1 MKKGKKRLLLGWICL
16 LLSLCMVTVASA
28 ETDGTPIQP
37 CHQVTMTERKSTAQN
52 GASISVW
59 HITTAL
65 GTVDAELNALADD
78 YAAELSP
85 LLQKPGRE
93 RTQNSTL
100 TVRILHSRTGMSW
113 MSFMVQARLEY
124 HRQIQQV
131 RFTTRTY
138 DMLTGQRITLAD
150 IFPADS
156 PAWALISQTVRDTA
170 NAYYPDETP
179 DAAAVE
185 VLCENLAQA
194 DFMLYGMS
202 LVIPLP
208 SVYENHPQL
217 MQATLYYP
225 QIRAYMTEEA
235 QRQTDNASLYRFCA
249 LTYDDGPNQWITPHV
264 LDALMK
270 TGARATFFLVGSR
283 VSDFPYLA
291 RQEHDEGHAIATHFY
306 EHLYANQEDWSGKY
320 IIGYKASSG
329 VRILT
334 GANSGNYANMSD
346 AGDFD
351 QYMDGDNI
359 VSNVDTDIYAC
370 TFEKTVN
377 GYSIHCADGY
387 IGYTSTATSKNN
399 NLWFSPNIVE
409 KQYEWTISYSKCV
422 EIQNVYNTKRI
433 IWANASANRFAGY
446 TSKQQEVILYK
457 YME

>member
-16 LLSLCMVTVASA
+16 LLSLCMVTAASA

-37 CHQVTMTERKSTAQN
+37 CHQVTMTEQKSTAQN
-52 GASISVW
+52 GASISVR

-78 YAAELSP
+78 YAAKLSP

-93 RTQNSTL
+93 RTQNSAL

-124 HRQIQQV
+124 HRQVQQV

-156 PAWALISQTVRDTA
+156 PAWTLISQTVRDTA

-185 VLCENLAQA
+185 ALCENLAQA

-264 LDALMK
+264 LDALMQ
-270 TGARATFFLVGSR
+270 TGARDVL
-283 VSDFPYLA
+283 PC
-291 RQEHDEGHAIATHFY
+291 RQPRQR
-306 EHLYANQEDWSGKY
+306 LRLSGT
-320 IIGYKASSG
+320 A
-329 VRILT
+329 
-334 GANSGNYANMSD
+334 GA
-346 AGDFD
+346 
-351 QYMDGDNI
+351 
-359 VSNVDTDIYAC
+359 
-370 TFEKTVN
+370 
-377 GYSIHCADGY
+377 
-387 IGYTSTATSKNN
+387 
-399 NLWFSPNIVE
+399 
-409 KQYEWTISYSKCV
+409 
-422 EIQNVYNTKRI
+422 
-433 IWANASANRFAGY
+433 
-446 TSKQQEVILYK
+446 
-457 YME
+457 

>member
-37 CHQVTMTERKSTAQN
+37 CHQVTMTEQKSTAQN

-78 YAAELSP
+78 YAAQITPALR
-85 LLQKPGRE
+85 KPGRE
-93 RTQNSTL
+93 RTQNSAL

-113 MSFMVQARLEY
+113 MSFMVQARQEY

-156 PAWALISQTVRDTA
+156 PAWTLISQTVRKTA

-185 VLCENLAQA
+185 ALCENLAQA

-283 VSDFPYLA
+283 VSDFAYLA

-306 EHLYANQEDWSGKY
+306 EHLYANQEQGDKFRAMYDKVNRAHIAAIGIAPAYARAPGGQWQRMGSYGVGWPLIQWTAEAQDWSGGDQGPDAYRTANTIAASTKDGG
-320 IIGYKASSG
+320 IILMHDMKINSAKATEMFIPKLEERGFMLLTVDELFAKDG
-329 VRILT
+329 VTLE
-334 GANSGNYANMSD
+334 ANQAYWRCLDGVTT
-346 AGDFD
+346 
-351 QYMDGDNI
+351 QY
-359 VSNVDTDIYAC
+359 
-370 TFEKTVN
+370 
-377 GYSIHCADGY
+377 
-387 IGYTSTATSKNN
+387 
-399 NLWFSPNIVE
+399 
-409 KQYEWTISYSKCV
+409 
-422 EIQNVYNTKRI
+422 
-433 IWANASANRFAGY
+433 
-446 TSKQQEVILYK
+446 
-457 YME
+457 